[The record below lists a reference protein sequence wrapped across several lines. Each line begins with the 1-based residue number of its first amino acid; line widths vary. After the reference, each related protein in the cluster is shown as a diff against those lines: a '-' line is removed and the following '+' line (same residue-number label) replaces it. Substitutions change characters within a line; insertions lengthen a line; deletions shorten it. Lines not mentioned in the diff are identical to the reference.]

1 MFNSIR
7 LLFLVLIIVGFQLTS
22 RAQEESSKIKK
33 LSKDSDVILT
43 GKVIEKKS
51 SWNESKTRIYT
62 KTTVQVE
69 DYLKGT
75 NSEGSIEIRSLGGE
89 VGDVGELYSHMPR
102 FEDEEEVLVF
112 LKKDDKNKEY
122 KVLNGEEGKITVIA
136 DKKSKEK
143 VTGSGVKI
151 DKIKIQIKKYL
162 EEH

>member
-1 MFNSIR
+1 
-7 LLFLVLIIVGFQLTS
+7 
-22 RAQEESSKIKK
+22 
-33 LSKDSDVILT
+33 
-43 GKVIEKKS
+43 
-51 SWNESKTRIYT
+51 
-62 KTTVQVE
+62 
-69 DYLKGT
+69 
-75 NSEGSIEIRSLGGE
+75 
-89 VGDVGELYSHMPR
+89 MPR